1 MLSFMKKLTITLFLL
16 CAVSASAQNQ
26 FRTAVKFVCGK
37 ADSKSTTAFAYSAGS
52 YTTTINVGNLNLL
65 DVSGTKRF
73 SIALLNETP
82 GKFTETIPWTL
93 KPSQS
98 MQIDCGNIWKHTG
111 IFPGTFVE
119 GFVFLIGAPLRF
131 DVTAVYTVRDTGGNV
146 VSMDV
151 DAIALR

>member
-1 MLSFMKKLTITLFLL
+1 MKKLTIALFLL
-16 CAVSASAQNQ
+16 CSVSAFAQTQ
-26 FRTAVKFVCGK
+26 YRGAVKFVCGK
-37 ADSKSTTAFAYSAGS
+37 ADSKSTAAFAYSAGS
-52 YTTTINVGNLNLL
+52 YTTTINVGNLNSI

-82 GKFTETIPWTL
+82 GKIAGPVNWTL
-93 KPSQS
+93 KPYTS

-111 IFPGTFVE
+111 VIPGTFIE
-119 GFVFLIGAPLRF
+119 GFVFLIGAPSRF
-131 DVTAVYTVRDTGGNV
+131 DVTAVYTVRDAGGDV